1 MLKKIQ
7 LAKDIKRALDN
18 MESRAKSGEF
28 KTPDA
33 PNEYLGRKIAKA
45 IDNYI
50 READVEGEHIMPT
63 LQMNLG
69 VHTLEYA
76 PPYATPTPGTTI
88 TMGPPVPMSN
98 KGPFGK
104 DCFPGGKGKI
114 Q

>member
-1 MLKKIQ
+1 MLNKVK
-7 LAKDIKRALDN
+7 LAKDIKKALDR
-18 MESRAKSGEF
+18 MERHAKAGRF

-33 PNEYLGRKIAKA
+33 PNEYLGRKIARA

-50 READVEGEHIMPT
+50 RKADVEGEHIMPT

-69 VHTLEYA
+69 VQTMEYA

-88 TMGPPVPMSN
+88 TMGPPVAQTN